1 MTEKTNYILR
11 SIQESMMAQREK
23 WEELQLLYTGNCVL
37 YRLCQS
43 RMDQLDEECEQ
54 IRSVFIMAER

>member
-11 SIQESMMAQREK
+11 SIQESMMDQREK
-23 WEELQLLYTGNCVL
+23 
-37 YRLCQS
+37 
-43 RMDQLDEECEQ
+43 CEQ